1 MGNIQVLTDEQIKKL
16 DEMEGLTPS
25 TVTLNQQLDL
35 FPELNMNTSDLS
47 SGDLYLTTG
56 AADVTASLD
65 LSDIITL
72 GNLDYT
78 NNWSYNTVQPV
89 SLDDLL
95 ISGNPTDRSMS
106 VTGNVNVKDGDININ
121 GVSLSDRLDK
131 MEKRLGILR
140 PNPELEEDF
149 EKLKKLGDR
158 YRKLEKK
165 LTDQMKTYNI
175 LKDDNDV

>member
-1 MGNIQVLTDEQIKKL
+1 
-16 DEMEGLTPS
+16 
-25 TVTLNQQLDL
+25 
-35 FPELNMNTSDLS
+35 
-47 SGDLYLTTG
+47 
-56 AADVTASLD
+56 
-65 LSDIITL
+65 
-72 GNLDYT
+72 
-78 NNWSYNTVQPV
+78 
-89 SLDDLL
+89 
-95 ISGNPTDRSMS
+95 MS
-106 VTGNVNVKDGDININ
+106 VTGNVKVKDGDININ